1 MASPFPE
8 VSPLE
13 REYLPIRAKILEIA
27 SALDRI
33 QRTSECE
40 LDDPRWQQL
49 QSAINL
55 LFASDPE
62 RAEQVQML
70 FSRSY
75 EQDWRTKMQIPTDH

>member
-13 REYLPIRAKILEIA
+13 REYLPVRAKILEIA

-33 QRTSECE
+33 QRTSESE

-55 LFASDPE
+55 LFATDPE
-62 RAEQVQML
+62 RAERVQML
-70 FSRSY
+70 FSRTY
-75 EQDWRTKMQIPTDH
+75 EQDWRDTMQISAEN